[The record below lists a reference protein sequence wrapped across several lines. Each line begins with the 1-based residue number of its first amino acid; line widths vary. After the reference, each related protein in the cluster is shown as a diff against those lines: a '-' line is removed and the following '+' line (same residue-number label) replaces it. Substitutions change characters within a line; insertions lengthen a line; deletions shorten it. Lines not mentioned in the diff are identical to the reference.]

1 MGAELSLGAEAS
13 LHGAYGL
20 DAEFPGLSI
29 SQLCTVASRAEQTS
43 RGVEG
48 HSEPAWAGNTL
59 FASLQRP
66 SRSSGVN
73 TSPGGNTAL
82 SLPRDWLRLH
92 QERNAAGRWAQEPYS
107 LSPSAHFQVKSA
119 FSKECDDVTRGF
131 QYGELCRPGENIPLL
146 PP

>member
-29 SQLCTVASRAEQTS
+29 SQLCTAASRAEQAS

-73 TSPGGNTAL
+73 TSPGGNIAV
-82 SLPRDWLRLH
+82 SLPCDWLKLH

-107 LSPSAHFQVKSA
+107 L
-119 FSKECDDVTRGF
+119 
-131 QYGELCRPGENIPLL
+131 LLL
-146 PP
+146 PTFKLKVPSQKKK